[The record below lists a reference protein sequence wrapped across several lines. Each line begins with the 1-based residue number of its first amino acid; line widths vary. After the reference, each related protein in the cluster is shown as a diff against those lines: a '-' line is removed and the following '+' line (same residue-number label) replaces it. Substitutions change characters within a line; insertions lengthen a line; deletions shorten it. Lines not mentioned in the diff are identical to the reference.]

1 MSESEQEGTERTHE
15 TTETEPVA
23 EPNEVPEGVD
33 PGTGEVLVDDDPDQ
47 AEGSAEGD
55 EEHRRALLAERQQA
69 EQEEAAAQ
77 ADAEKLMKQLN
88 RTAENYAKRIVDLLG
103 GDLTGWQPCPLC
115 AEGLPGFRV
124 PRMPDPEHLAQV
136 KVAIGEDPDPDLPDD
151 GYSRRCAACDGWGK
165 VTTGSRV
172 TTQKSAQCLDC
183 KGRGWVAV
191 GTERESG
198 HITATNGHTDTPAT
212 VLQDNASNDPP
223 EVAMLKSLGYI
234 VTKVPEVPTINPPA
248 GV

>member
-1 MSESEQEGTERTHE
+1 MSDTEQVESDESTDDGAAEAE
-15 TTETEPVA
+15 TAPLD
-23 EPNEVPEGVD
+23 VPAGID
-33 PGTGEVLVDDDPDQ
+33 PATGEVLDGMAGADSGDNDV
-47 AEGSAEGD
+47 GD
-55 EEHRRALLAERQQA
+55 EERRRDLAAERQEQEQA
-69 EQEEAAAQ
+69 EAQAQ

-88 RTAENYAKRIVDLLG
+88 RTAENYAKRVVDLFG
-103 GDLTGWQPCPLC
+103 GDMTGWQACPLC

-124 PRMPDPEHLAQV
+124 PRMPAPDYLAQV

-198 HITATNGHTDTPAT
+198 HITISNGATTTTAP
-212 VLQDNASNDPP
+212 VLQDNASHDPP
-223 EVAMLKSLGYI
+223 EVEMLRQLGYI
-234 VTKVPEVPTINPPA
+234 VVEPMAPVETPTMPGA
-248 GV
+248 